1 MKKVFSTICAL
12 MTGLSLTA
20 CGNTPAFNGSRTGND
35 KEFIMEYSV
44 LNTTD
49 SQELVAETGDT
60 INAKIVVKSG
70 SLSIKIQKDD
80 EEPIYED
87 SGITVSN
94 EFDVEINESGTYAI
108 TVTGEKAKGS
118 VGFMVENNQ

>member
-12 MTGLSLTA
+12 MLGLSLTA

-49 SQELVAETGDT
+49 GQELVAETGDT

-70 SLSIKIQKDD
+70 SLSIKMQKDD
-80 EEPIYED
+80 EAPIYED

-94 EFDVEINESGTYAI
+94 EFEVEIDESGTYAI

-118 VGFMVENNQ
+118 VSFAVENEQ